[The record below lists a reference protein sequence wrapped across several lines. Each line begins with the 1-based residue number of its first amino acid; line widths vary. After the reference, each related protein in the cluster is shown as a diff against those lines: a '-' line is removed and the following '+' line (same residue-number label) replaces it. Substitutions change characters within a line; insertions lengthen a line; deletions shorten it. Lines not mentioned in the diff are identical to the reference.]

1 MLQSVALLVIFVSA
15 PVVFALLFFVTA
27 PYGRHFRGGWGPSIS
42 ARAGWMIMEAPAL
55 LVIGITVI
63 ANGQRLGI
71 LPLLMW
77 GLWELHYLYR
87 TILFPVLMRGS
98 SKRFP
103 LMLVVFAFIFN
114 TLNGYA
120 NGMYLSL
127 PGLAISD
134 GSFISN
140 LRVGV
145 GVALFV
151 AGFITHV
158 MSDRD
163 LRRLRK
169 PDEVGYKIPRGGLW
183 EYVSNPNYF
192 GEIMEWCGWA
202 LAVWSLP
209 ALGFAVF
216 TIANLVPRAWANRKW
231 YQQTF
236 EDYPR
241 ERKSVIPFVF

>member
-1 MLQSVALLVIFVSA
+1 MLQTIALWVIFISA
-15 PVVFALLFFVTA
+15 PAVFGLLFFVTA

-63 ANGQRLGI
+63 ASGQRLGALTI
-71 LPLLMW
+71 LVL
-77 GLWELHYLYR
+77 GLWEIHYLYR
-87 TILFPVLMRGS
+87 TCVFPVLMRGS
-98 SKRFP
+98 TKRFP
-103 LMLVVFAFIFN
+103 LMLVAFAFIFN

-120 NGMYLSL
+120 NGTYLSM
-127 PGLAISD
+127 PGLVIAD
-134 GSFISN
+134 GFFSE

-145 GVALFV
+145 GVALFA
-151 AGFITHV
+151 AGFVTHV
-158 MSDRD
+158 MADRD
-163 LRRLRK
+163 LRHLRK
-169 PDEVGYKIPRGGLW
+169 PEETGYKIPRGGLW

-202 LAVWSLP
+202 LAVWSVP

-231 YQQTF
+231 YQETF
-236 EDYPR
+236 QDYPR

>member
-42 ARAGWMIMEAPAL
+42 ARAGWMVMEAPAL

-151 AGFITHV
+151 AGFVTHV

>member
-42 ARAGWMIMEAPAL
+42 ARAGWMVMEAPAL

-87 TILFPVLMRGS
+87 TVLFPVLMRGS

-151 AGFITHV
+151 AGFVTHV

-192 GEIMEWCGWA
+192 GEIIEWGGFA
-202 LAVWSLP
+202 LAAWSLP
-209 ALGFAVF
+209 ALAFVLF
-216 TIANLVPRAWANRKW
+216 TVANLVPRAHANRAW
-231 YQQTF
+231 YQQRF
-236 EDYPR
+236 PDYPK
-241 ERKSVIPFVF
+241 ERKRVIPFIF